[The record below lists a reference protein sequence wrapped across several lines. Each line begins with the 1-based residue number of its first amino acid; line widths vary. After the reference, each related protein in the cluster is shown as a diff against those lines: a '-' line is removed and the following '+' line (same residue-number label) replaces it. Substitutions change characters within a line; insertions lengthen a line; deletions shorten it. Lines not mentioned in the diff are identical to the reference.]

1 MSGRKYKSRRQ
12 NTGSEIS
19 ESWELNL
26 IIIQDPEEWRLPLRD
41 RMRRISRLSQTGV
54 TIRPRSRTG
63 QQTAEQV
70 KLALRLGLTFY
81 SILISSKK
89 LLFRVK
95 LRSIMDA
102 DPQKQRIDR
111 SD

>member
-1 MSGRKYKSRRQ
+1 M
-12 NTGSEIS
+12 
-19 ESWELNL
+19 

-81 SILISSKK
+81 SILMLKY
-89 LLFRVK
+89 LLFYNFN
-95 LRSIMDA
+95 I
-102 DPQKQRIDR
+102 Q
-111 SD
+111 